1 MQVNG
6 LGTSTNDIDEIRKKL
21 RAHQEGNP
29 EAASADIAPQG
40 DTVEIS
46 EEGMQKAQ
54 AMKGNAPADGA
65 QKGKDASGDSAQRSD
80 ADTGSNSSGADASVN
95 VNELKQSLQKKKSEV
110 NAKQAKLD
118 AAKRAAE
125 NDPAQESEVKKL
137 QNQVSRLEKEAKKI
151 RTEIYSS

>member
-1 MQVNG
+1 MLVNG

-21 RAHQEGNP
+21 RVHQEGNP

-40 DTVEIS
+40 DPVEIS

-54 AMKGNAPADGA
+54 AMKGNAVTANA
-65 QKGKDASGDSAQRSD
+65 QKNEAASEDTAQSD
-80 ADTGSNSSGADASVN
+80 ADTESNSAGAAASVN
-95 VNELKQSLQKKKSEV
+95 VDELKQSLQKKKSEV

-151 RTEIYSS
+151 KTEIYSS